1 MSLYTAGLWRAKPG
15 HEEDFVAAWQ
25 AMAARTAAEFPGA
38 HAELLRDR
46 TDPALFLS
54 VGPWADQDEV
64 DRWRSSETFRRGIA
78 AIRPHL
84 DSFEPHTMDVAA
96 SAGTPSPPGG

>member
-15 HEEDFVAAWQ
+15 HEEEFVAAWH
-25 AMAARTAAEFPGA
+25 AMAAQTATDFPGA

-46 TDPALFLS
+46 ADPALFLS
-54 VGPWADQDEV
+54 VGPWAGAEEI
-64 DRWRSSETFRRGIA
+64 DRWRASATFREGIA

-84 DSFEPHTMDVAA
+84 DSFEPHTMDLAS
-96 SAGTPSPPGG
+96 SAGSAPPQPD